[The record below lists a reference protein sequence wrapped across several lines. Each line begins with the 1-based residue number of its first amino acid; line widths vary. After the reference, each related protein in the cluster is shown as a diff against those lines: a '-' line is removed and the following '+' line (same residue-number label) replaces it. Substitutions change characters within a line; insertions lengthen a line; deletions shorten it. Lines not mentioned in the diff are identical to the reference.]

1 MEQLSFW
8 DIHVATDSFRCFPV
22 GTLFSVV
29 FKLMFCQ
36 VLIRS
41 YIAWFPPKS
50 QNPIKTCFLFV
61 ALGRGQERPAKKV
74 LGRSNGNPKRGFK
87 EVSRHKKQQLKLEV
101 SMIWVNSRTKPP
113 VGHLKWWFYYQGIP
127 PKSL

>member
-1 MEQLSFW
+1 MVPTKISESYQN
-8 DIHVATDSFRCFPV
+8 
-22 GTLFSVV
+22 V
-29 FKLMFCQ
+29 FF
-36 VLIRS
+36 
-41 YIAWFPPKS
+41 
-50 QNPIKTCFLFV
+50 FV
-61 ALGRGQERPAKKV
+61 ALGTGQERPAKKV